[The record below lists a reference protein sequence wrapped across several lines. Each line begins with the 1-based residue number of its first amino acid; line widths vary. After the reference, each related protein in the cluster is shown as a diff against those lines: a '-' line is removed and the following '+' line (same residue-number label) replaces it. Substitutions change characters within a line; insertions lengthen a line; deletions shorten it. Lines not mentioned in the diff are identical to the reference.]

1 MTCIFCKI
9 AAGEIPAEKFYED
22 DKYVAFLDIHPG
34 TEGQSI
40 VIPKKH
46 FGSYA
51 FDLPESDYIEILKL
65 AKKLGKLLDKALDAD
80 RTCLALE
87 GFAVDH
93 AHVRLHPFYKG
104 KPFTFDGGPQVTT
117 DELKKVGDNI
127 RLVIQ
132 QSC

>member
-9 AAGEIPAEKFYED
+9 AIGEIPAEKFYED
-22 DKYVAFLDIHPG
+22 DKYIAFLDIHPG
-34 TEGQSI
+34 TEGQSLI
-40 VIPKKH
+40 VPKKH

-51 FDLPESDYIEILKL
+51 FDMPDEEYIEILKL
-65 AKKLGKLLDKALDAD
+65 AKKLGKQLDSALGAD

-104 KPFTFDGGPQVTT
+104 KPFTFDGGPQANPE
-117 DELKKVGDNI
+117 ELKRVAEKI
-127 RLVIQ
+127 RKTV
-132 QSC
+132 S